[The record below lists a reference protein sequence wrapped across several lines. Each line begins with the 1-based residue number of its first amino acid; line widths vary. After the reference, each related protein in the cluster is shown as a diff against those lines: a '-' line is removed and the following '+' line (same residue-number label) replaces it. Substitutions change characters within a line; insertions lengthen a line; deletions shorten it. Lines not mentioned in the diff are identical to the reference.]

1 MLSSN
6 FIFIGINNSLQF
18 KMLYKKF
25 FHLTGQQNVIREPS
39 SERKFNVCNK
49 IMFDHLFLKQDLLT

>member
-18 KMLYKKF
+18 KMLHKKF